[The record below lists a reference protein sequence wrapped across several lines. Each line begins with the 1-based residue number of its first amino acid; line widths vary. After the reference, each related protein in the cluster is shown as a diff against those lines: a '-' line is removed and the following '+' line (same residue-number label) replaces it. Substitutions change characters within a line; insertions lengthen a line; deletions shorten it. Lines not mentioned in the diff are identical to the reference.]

1 MECAGAT
8 ASSDRDKDS
17 FTTVPTGVSYPMFS
31 DSICVMSHTLYSDS
45 TGFYSCDDKVI
56 FGESSGAPQFPQKSN
71 RATLPPNVFVI
82 EGDLASEG
90 NKDGNGRVRSL
101 PIISQEESE
110 SDSSSFWQQLV
121 LHGLESTD
129 RSPDD
134 VHRSQ
139 DEGHNIIYPSVH
151 LSLRQNAIPYTS
163 HSNDDVNPSAGRLEI
178 NDDDLGASQA
188 ASTGPGHQISIDPL
202 STLDANSIMNEV
214 QVSIPHTNPLISIP
228 RPHEVLPPP
237 EPTFD
242 ETIVA
247 GPSSSSSEEAVSEG
261 ASSEGA
267 ASEGAASEGATSEG
281 SGASVLM
288 PLMEIREEVCMIS
301 FRNLFDD
308 ILIHMLRRLLV
319 KICSLFLYRI
329 QIKEKKSW
337 MIRKPTMLFD
347 SKNYFIFVSKKC
359 WATAQ
364 LLAQPSIHFIST
376 FMPTILHL
384 IR

>member
-1 MECAGAT
+1 M
-8 ASSDRDKDS
+8 ASPERDDS
-17 FTTVPTGVSYPMFS
+17 FRTLPTGESYPFQTIPTGESYPMFS
-31 DSICVMSHTLYSDS
+31 DSMGESNTLYSDS
-45 TGFYSCDDKVI
+45 TGFYSCDDEVI
-56 FGESSGAPQFPQKSN
+56 FGEASGAPQFPQRSN
-71 RATLPPNVFVI
+71 RVTLPANVFVI
-82 EGDLASEG
+82 EGESG
-90 NKDGNGRVRSL
+90 TDGNGRVRSL

-121 LHGLESTD
+121 LHGLESSD
-129 RSPDD
+129 RSPDEG
-134 VHRSQ
+134 HRSQ

-163 HSNDDVNPSAGRLEI
+163 QNDDVNPSAGRSDL
-178 NDDDLGASQA
+178 NDDVLGASQA
-188 ASTGPGHQISIDPL
+188 VAITPGHQISIDPL

-242 ETIVA
+242 ETIMA

-288 PLMEIREEVCMIS
+288 PLMEIREEV
-301 FRNLFDD
+301 R
-308 ILIHMLRRLLV
+308 
-319 KICSLFLYRI
+319 
-329 QIKEKKSW
+329 
-337 MIRKPTMLFD
+337 
-347 SKNYFIFVSKKC
+347 
-359 WATAQ
+359 
-364 LLAQPSIHFIST
+364 
-376 FMPTILHL
+376 
-384 IR
+384 